1 LIEKILEN
9 PYEAAIEVEG
19 IKENQRDELIRI
31 SNTPKV
37 ERKKEI
43 VNSFSDA
50 VWKLNGI

>member
-9 PYEAAIEVEG
+9 PYEAAIEVEE
-19 IKENQRDELIRI
+19 IKANQRDELIRI

-37 ERKKEI
+37 ARKKDP

-50 VWKLNGI
+50 V